1 MTRDA
6 PPQRLRGLLAD
17 LTGVHVRSIV
27 DVRRVGAGTAVPR
40 AATGVAA
47 FTAVLGVGAA
57 GGVLTVLPGA
67 DPSSPAMLGPRR
79 RSQLSGAAAA
89 EEAVSRCRRRLT
101 QQVADVAARTA
112 MPAHLRALLSAHF
125 RADIAM

>member
-1 MTRDA
+1 
-6 PPQRLRGLLAD
+6 LAD
-17 LTGVHVRSIV
+17 MTGVHVRSIV
-27 DVRRVGAGTAVPR
+27 DVRRVRAATAVTL

-47 FTAVLGVGAA
+47 FTEALKVGAA
-57 GGVLTVLPGA
+57 AGVLTLPPAA
-67 DPSSPAMLGPRR
+67 DPWSPAMLGPRR
-79 RSQLSGAAAA
+79 RAQLSEAAAA